1 MINLEGES
9 IRSRMESMGWCVK
22 LKTVTDIRQSS
33 AHDAFKVESIYFV
46 LNSLWDWKLV
56 ERLRQR
62 SIVISLT
69 FLSDWS
75 KQQHSS
81 ECTEGYS
88 QRKQED
94 QKGKNCISQGTFMSE
109 VTSFHWS
116 RGGKILLYRADL
128 VKLVV
133 TRLGVMI
140 NEASMNSVL
149 SRRTLGLTNTYSD
162 LTDFL

>member
-69 FLSDWS
+69 FLSD
-75 KQQHSS
+75 
-81 ECTEGYS
+81 
-88 QRKQED
+88 
-94 QKGKNCISQGTFMSE
+94 
-109 VTSFHWS
+109 
-116 RGGKILLYRADL
+116 
-128 VKLVV
+128 
-133 TRLGVMI
+133 
-140 NEASMNSVL
+140 
-149 SRRTLGLTNTYSD
+149 
-162 LTDFL
+162 